1 MRLFALLTLAVAM
14 LAQSPAITETQW
26 RLKKIGTEAV
36 VPGKGQKKPYLK
48 LEAKGNKVIGFSG
61 CNRLMGDYKLKG
73 AELSFGPTAGTK
85 MACAQG
91 MDTEKLFVQALPK
104 VKTYKISG
112 QSLDLL
118 DSAGKAL
125 AHFEAVAEKVK

>member
-1 MRLFALLTLAVAM
+1 MRLFAILTLALSL

-26 RLKKIGTEAV
+26 RLKKIGTDAV

-48 LEAKGNKVIGFSG
+48 LESKGKVIGFSG

-73 AELSFGPTAGTK
+73 ADLSFGPTVGTK
-85 MACAQG
+85 VACAQG

-104 VKTYKISG
+104 VKTYKITG
-112 QSLDLL
+112 QALDLL
-118 DSAGKAL
+118 DSAGKVL
-125 AHFEAVAEKVK
+125 AQFEAVTDKAK